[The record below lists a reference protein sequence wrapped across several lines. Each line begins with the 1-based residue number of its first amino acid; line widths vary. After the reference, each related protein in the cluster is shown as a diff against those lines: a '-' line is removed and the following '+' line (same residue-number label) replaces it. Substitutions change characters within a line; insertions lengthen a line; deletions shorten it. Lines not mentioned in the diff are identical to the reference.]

1 MADPKPRGPDAAKG
15 GGVYV
20 LDDHE
25 VVRRGLRQVIE
36 SAGLVVAGES
46 GSAREASRRIPAL
59 RPVMAVL
66 DDDLPDGSGVDVCR
80 AVALADHS
88 IRCVLM
94 TGEDDESVLIDSV
107 LAGAWGCLS
116 KQDDSGE
123 QLRLIRRVLTGQT
136 AYSSRFLPGLAGRAS
151 GQRGDDGP
159 EELLLRLSNRETSV
173 ALALARGLSNRQ
185 IGRELF
191 LAEKTVKNMVSS
203 ILDKLGMA
211 RRTEVAVLV
220 TGALNRPEV
229 SAGAGYRSC
238 RSPDLVAEVTAAL
251 ADCTSDG
258 RSGPWTDAGLVAAAA
273 RLANALDATRMES
286 TGHSSVMNR
295 HSGSRP
301 GSGGVL
307 PTR

>member
-59 RPVMAVL
+59 RPVMAVI

-80 AVALADHS
+80 AVAVADPS

-107 LAGAWGCLS
+107 LAGSWGCLS

-123 QLRLIRRVLTGQT
+123 QLRLIRRVLAGQT
-136 AYSSRFLPGLAGRAS
+136 AYRSRFLPGPVGRAS
-151 GQRGDDGP
+151 GQRSDGP
-159 EELLLRLSNRETSV
+159 EELLLRLSNRESSV
-173 ALALARGLSNRQ
+173 ALALAKGLSNRQ

-220 TGALNRPEV
+220 AGALNGPEV
-229 SAGAGYRSC
+229 SAGAGYRSS

-251 ADCTSDG
+251 ADCTSEG

-273 RLANALDATRMES
+273 RLANALDATRMDS
-286 TGHSSVMNR
+286 RGNSSMMNR

-301 GSGGVL
+301 GFGGVL
-307 PTR
+307 PAR